1 MHLTQSL
8 SRRSAGPCAPRRKA
22 RPYGRATGRAV
33 LGFAVA
39 LAFAG
44 CVLPQPE
51 IGRRGDPW
59 IAAVGNLNNLNV
71 AIPTSMRG
79 AQGFV
84 YWQRDAQGLWRD
96 GGFGQGD
103 PAAFAAWREGL
114 LVFFASGRYGLFG
127 PGRPDVRP
135 SPVPAWTPVAACEDG
150 LAADAFGWD
159 ASGEPIHARFE
170 DEKWS
175 WRRAE
180 VSLERDKMLD
190 VSAVRFAGRLF
201 LVWRE
206 EAPRLTEA
214 AAGYRLRFVYLDK
227 GRWSGP
233 HDSRLRVASGP
244 RVAADGRRLACLFQ
258 KPASGDAP
266 PRWALAAY
274 ATTDEDWH
282 EMGEVGRL
290 GDPGL
295 LALGR
300 CGGRFFVA
308 AAGEGGP
315 RVAPLEW
322 PAGPSEPPR
331 VAEFTPL
338 AATERRPEGGG
349 DWILLLGVAILGL
362 FLLGFSWRRARDRA
376 GAPAPVAAAT
386 ALVPATLARRAVAVT
401 IDYALIALLMTP
413 LMQRFWPD
421 LGDRLLAGDP
431 TVWPDAT
438 VVHLI
443 GLGAIVVYASIAE
456 GLFGRT
462 LCKHLM
468 GIEVRSAQGGAPVAW
483 WQAVVRNAL
492 RVVDEFPAAY
502 LAGLISILVGPKP
515 QRIGDRL
522 ARTMVVLCPS
532 RQVPSET

>member
-8 SRRSAGPCAPRRKA
+8 SRSVAQSL
-22 RPYGRATGRAV
+22 AV
-33 LGFAVA
+33 LGLAVA
-39 LAFAG
+39 LALAG

-51 IGRRGDPW
+51 SPAAQPW

-71 AIPTSMRG
+71 AIPASMRG
-79 AQGFV
+79 AQGFE

-96 GGFGQGD
+96 GGFGQGE
-103 PAAFAAWREGL
+103 PAAFAAWREDL

-233 HDSRLRVASGP
+233 HDSRLRVASAP
-244 RVAADGRRLACLFQ
+244 RVAADGRRFACLFQ

-282 EMGEVGRL
+282 EMGEVAGEMP
-290 GDPGL
+290 PGPV
-295 LALGR
+295 ALGR

-308 AAGEGGP
+308 APGEGGP

-322 PAGPSEPPR
+322 PAGPPVR

-338 AATERRPEGGG
+338 AAAGKRPEGGG
-349 DWILLLGVAILGL
+349 EFVLLLGVATLGL
-362 FLLGFSWRRARDRA
+362 FLLVFSWRRARDRA
-376 GAPAPVAAAT
+376 GAPAPAAEPA
-386 ALVPATLARRAVAVT
+386 ALVPATVARRAAAVT
-401 IDYALIALLMTP
+401 IDYVLISLLMTP

-438 VVHLI
+438 IVHLI
-443 GLGAIVVYASIAE
+443 GVGAIVVYASIAE

-462 LCKHLM
+462 LGKHLM

-492 RVVDEFPAAY
+492 RVVDELPAAY
-502 LAGLISILVGPKP
+502 LAGLISILIGPKP

-522 ARTMVVLCPS
+522 ARTMVVLRPS
-532 RQVPSET
+532 RQARAET

>member
-1 MHLTQSL
+1 M
-8 SRRSAGPCAPRRKA
+8 RFAFAM
-22 RPYGRATGRAV
+22 
-33 LGFAVA
+33 LGLAVA

-51 IGRRGDPW
+51 SPAAGPW
-59 IAAVGNLNNLNV
+59 IAAVGNLNNLSV
-71 AIPTSMRG
+71 AIPASMRG

-84 YWQRDAQGLWRD
+84 YWRRDAQGLWRD

-114 LVFFASGRYGLFG
+114 LVFFPSGRYGLFG

-170 DEKWS
+170 DDQWS

-233 HDSRLRVASGP
+233 HDSRLRVASAP

-282 EMGEVGRL
+282 EMGEVAGEMP
-290 GDPGL
+290 PGPV
-295 LALGR
+295 ALGR

-308 AAGEGGP
+308 APGEGGP

-322 PAGPSEPPR
+322 PAGPREPPR

-349 DWILLLGVAILGL
+349 DWVLLLGVAILGL
-362 FLLGFSWRRARDRA
+362 FLLGFSWRRTRDRA
-376 GAPAPVAAAT
+376 GAPAPAAEPA
-386 ALVPATLARRAVAVT
+386 ALVPAPLARRAAAVT
-401 IDYALIALLMTP
+401 IDYLLLSWVLTLLTRAIWPAMAD
-413 LMQRFWPD
+413 QRFWAD
-421 LGDRLLAGDP
+421 LMDRLMRGDTGVYTDTPILYMYVIWVLA
-431 TVWPDAT
+431 
-438 VVHLI
+438 VVAYTAL
-443 GLGAIVVYASIAE
+443 AE

-462 LCKHLM
+462 LGKHLM
-468 GIEVRSAQGGAPVAW
+468 GIEVRSAQGGVPVAW
-483 WQAVVRNAL
+483 WQAVARNAL

-502 LAGLISILVGPKP
+502 LAGLISILIGPKP

-522 ARTMVVLCPS
+522 ARTMVVLRPS
-532 RQVPSET
+532 RQAPAEA